1 MAGADEIGG
10 AIVAVGERTHRVGA
24 LLGGNAGGEPV
35 AHVHRHGESG
45 AERRVVQGDHGI
57 EMKALGLLHR
67 QRRADDAG
75 GVADDEGHLL
85 RRAHGRRD
93 EQIAFV
99 LAVVVVGDD
108 DDLAAR
114 EGGGGRFHQHLGF
127 TGDHAKLSFAPGLVI
142 AEGYSPGLGHGHAGV
157 SPTWPRWRR

>member
-1 MAGADEIGG
+1 LASA
-10 AIVAVGERTHRVGA
+10 RTV
-24 LLGGNAGGEPV
+24 LE
-35 AHVHRHGESG
+35 RHGESG

-67 QRRADDAG
+67 QRRTDDAG

-99 LAVVVVGDD
+99 LAVVVIGDD

-114 EGGGGRFHQHLGF
+114 KGGSGRFHQQLGF
-127 TGDHAKLSFAPGLVI
+127 TGDHAKLSFTPGPYREGGS
-142 AEGYSPGLGHGHAGV
+142 AEPGHGHAGV
-157 SPTWPRWRR
+157 SPTWPLWRR